1 MSSLG
6 GGQNDALHTQEQH
19 KKYWSLTFTI
29 IFRIWITD
37 TYWSSVL
44 AVIRIPPLY
53 NYIRRNFLLCSSYAA
68 RESPSYA
75 DYKSRGRSSSRSTS
89 PENKGKVEFIT
100 SFGVDS
106 DDDSFKPVLGPVSG
120 ASAKSGLKRLR
131 EISRKDEVS
140 GRKLKEMGPM
150 LPDALSVDKKSR
162 SVHKFFRFFVTKN
175 FLPPG
180 FVSILFRF
188 SLIFRFGNKFYFL
201 IDLQWDLNN
210 KLLLFCDSDAR

>member
-1 MSSLG
+1 M
-6 GGQNDALHTQEQH
+6 
-19 KKYWSLTFTI
+19 
-29 IFRIWITD
+29 
-37 TYWSSVL
+37 
-44 AVIRIPPLY
+44 
-53 NYIRRNFLLCSSYAA
+53 LCSSYAA

-106 DDDSFKPVLGPVSG
+106 DDDAFKPVLGPVSG

-162 SVHKFFRFFVTKN
+162 SVHKIFRFFVTKN
-175 FLPPG
+175 LLPPG
-180 FVSILFRF
+180 FVSILFSFF
-188 SLIFRFGNKFYFL
+188 SHFSVRQRIYFL
-201 IDLQWDLNN
+201 FNL
-210 KLLLFCDSDAR
+210 